1 MIGSV
6 AVLDVHPARADV
18 APNPLGAHSMLQ
30 LNDPPSFMNTM
41 FARAAAMHVSAL
53 RLDVAPSLIYT
64 DPSAPPD
71 FTGLDEVI
79 SLSRTYHLQ
88 LVADLM
94 TVPWWMAACP
104 ASTNLAQVSRCGT
117 DDLADYRAIVTQIVA
132 HADPTIR
139 DWEIWNEPDQPAFFA
154 GTPQQYAEML
164 RAAHDAIK
172 GVDSQANVLLGGISS
187 IYGASWL
194 AQVFST
200 PGVDAVHAFDIA
212 NVHERGRLDSLAGD
226 LASWRHSLAAA
237 GFTGPLWVT
246 EHGYPSDPAFQYDP
260 AYSAGPSSQAAY
272 LAASVVTLIDAGA
285 SKVFVTERDNLGGQY
300 ASEGVVGGNVLDPPV
315 EDPEVTQKPAY
326 DAIRTIADCYSI
338 LERNCNGSA
347 PVASPRSLA
356 MQSARLRSTEIG
368 SVSVSDPGPGPVRL
382 GVVARVG
389 SEGDPIMT
397 QSDGCS
403 NQLLEPDH
411 PCTLVLRFRS
421 MNGGEASVTLLVPS
435 ENGTLRIPL
444 TAVAPSVSS
453 LTSPQ
458 LHDARF
464 NSLGGGDGVGHRQR
478 LLIVLR
484 NPLSAPVSV
493 TNTALS
499 GPGAPQFRVHNNNC
513 HGKLA
518 ANARCR
524 LTVLFAA
531 ARTGTATATLTIRGS
546 GAPLHIA
553 LRATAFGA
561 PSVTTIAPSIG
572 TLCFGAVSRT
582 RVLVVTDQ
590 PSSVRWRL
598 KRRSSEPG
606 AACRGRGGPA
616 PRAGSRARSTASGRS
631 KTHARSTVSGGYN
644 VARLALP
651 VQTSGS
657 YLLPGSYWLT
667 VTASNGHGTGHSRS
681 TSVTVLP

>member
-1 MIGSV
+1 MICSV
-6 AVLDVHPARADV
+6 AVLDVDPARADV

-41 FARAAAMHVSAL
+41 FAQAAAMHVSAL

-71 FTGLDEVI
+71 FSGLDEVI
-79 SLSRTYHLQ
+79 SLSQTYHLQ
-88 LVADLM
+88 VVADLM

-104 ASTNLAQVSRCGT
+104 ASTNLAQMSRCAT
-117 DDLADYRAIVTQIVA
+117 DDLAGYRSIVA
-132 HADPTIR
+132 HVVARADPAIR
-139 DWEIWNEPDQPAFFA
+139 DWEIWNEPDQPSFFA

-172 GVDSQANVLLGGISS
+172 GVDSQADVLLGGISN

-200 PGVDAVHAFDIA
+200 PGADAVHAFDIA
-212 NVHERGRLDSLAGD
+212 NVHERGRLDSLASD
-226 LASWRHSLAAA
+226 LTSWRRLLTAS

-246 EHGYPSDPAFQYDP
+246 EHGYPSDPTFQYDP
-260 AYSAGPSSQAAY
+260 AYSAGPSSQTAY

-285 SKVFVTERDNLGGQY
+285 SKVFVTERDNLAGQY

-315 EDPEVTQKPAY
+315 DDPEVIQKPAY
-326 DAIRTIADCYSI
+326 DAIRAIADCYSI
-338 LERNCNGSA
+338 LERNCIGHA

-356 MQSARLRSTEIG
+356 MQTAHLGSSAIG

-382 GVVARVG
+382 GVVAPVG
-389 SEGDPIMT
+389 SEGEPIVT

-421 MNGGEASVTLLVPS
+421 IDGGEASVTLLVPS

-458 LHDARF
+458 LHDTRF
-464 NSLGGGDGVGHRQR
+464 SSLGGGDGVGHRQR
-478 LLIVLR
+478 LLIELR

-499 GPGAPQFRVHNNNC
+499 GPGARQFRVHADNC
-513 HGKLA
+513 YGKLA

-531 ARTGTATATLTIRGS
+531 AKAGTATATLTIRGS

-561 PSVTTIAPSIG
+561 PSVTRIASSVG
-572 TLCFGAVSRT
+572 SLCFSATSRT
-582 RVLVVTDQ
+582 RVLVLTDQ

-606 AACRGRGGPA
+606 AACRGRRGAA

-631 KTHARSTVSGGYN
+631 KTLRRVVVPGGGN
-644 VARLALP
+644 IARLALP
-651 VQTSGS
+651 VQTGETD
-657 YLLPGSYWLT
+657 LLPGIYSLT
-667 VTASNGHGTGHSRS
+667 VTASSSHGTGRPR
-681 TSVTVLP
+681 TISVTVLQ